1 MAAAR
6 PDVAYS
12 VLEVD
17 ALKRQDPATAGA
29 SLRRVMTRL
38 GAGELEPLAHT
49 RWPMAEI
56 VPAMEF
62 MRSARHIGKN
72 VIVMPPLTD
81 GRLRADRT
89 YLVTGGLGGIGT
101 LVAGWLADRGAGV
114 IVLNGRR
121 PPDPEAVEAIEALRR
136 QGADVRVELAD
147 MTDPAAIDGML
158 ARINAGMPPL
168 AGVIHSVGV
177 LSDGSLG
184 NQTWE
189 RFEQVLW
196 PKVLGAWHLHRATLD
211 QDLDLFVV
219 FSSITGVVGNS
230 GQGNHAAAN
239 AFLDQ
244 LAGYRRSLGLP
255 GQSIAWGAWSG
266 LGEAEEQ
273 RERIERQLAASGT
286 GWLSPQQ
293 GLKAFDELV
302 RQDITAGMVAAVDW
316 PVLAENFEG
325 EIPFLGELVADDSE
339 TGDGATDGDADILS
353 QLRQRPAAD
362 WEPVLVSFLQ
372 DEVRAVLRLP
382 TAPAATIGF
391 FDLGM
396 DSLMSV
402 ELRNRLNRALS
413 GEYVVSNTAVFDFPN
428 VAALADHLASELSG
442 VLGAEKPPAL
452 EEPVPTEAAA

>member
-1 MAAAR
+1 M
-6 PDVAYS
+6 
-12 VLEVD
+12 
-17 ALKRQDPATAGA
+17 
-29 SLRRVMTRL
+29 
-38 GAGELEPLAHT
+38 
-49 RWPMAEI
+49 
-56 VPAMEF
+56 
-62 MRSARHIGKN
+62 
-72 VIVMPPLTD
+72 
-81 GRLRADRT
+81 
-89 YLVTGGLGGIGT
+89 
-101 LVAGWLADRGAGV
+101 
-114 IVLNGRR
+114 
-121 PPDPEAVEAIEALRR
+121 EAIEALRR

-147 MTDPAAIDGML
+147 MTDPSAIDDML
-158 ARINAGMPPL
+158 ARIDAGMPPL

-339 TGDGATDGDADILS
+339 GDDGATDGDADILS

-362 WEPVLVSFLQ
+362 WEPILVSFLQ

-413 GEYVVSNTAVFDFPN
+413 GEYVVSNTAVFDYPN
-428 VAALADHLASELSG
+428 VAALAGHLADELSG
-442 VLGAEKPPAL
+442 VLGAEKTPCARGARPN
-452 EEPVPTEAAA
+452 EAAA